1 MVCNFLVSLFKWK
14 CCGCTPK
21 VDDLDGIKDR
31 IQDKVTPEQVVVHK
45 STTDKDKDAYHQNI
59 PVKMVNPDVRIERK
73 LSIISNGYGYYNKAF
88 IGRGSVASVASIESF
103 KSMTD

>member
-1 MVCNFLVSLFKWK
+1 MSLFKSLGKWK

-45 STTDKDKDAYHQNI
+45 STTDKDKDAYQYHQNI